1 MPTKKEKIAVI
12 TSVHYPA
19 LEPRIYYKE
28 ILSLAEKY
36 LVHYIFPDD
45 GKQILPDTHDVTN
58 HPIPLIKNRLKRVLM
73 QWQIIKIINTLKK
86 LKCIHIHDPELIL
99 LGLFLKMKRHR
110 IIFDL
115 HEDIINSISEKT
127 YIPIYFRGVI
137 SFVVKALFFIARNTF
152 DYWILAE
159 DAYQVHF
166 NGKANHEVI
175 HNYPRISFIQNMRI
189 PSKKNGSLI
198 YVGQISRERGVLVI
212 IEVVHEL
219 RKKDHNFYLTFV
231 GKISDISTKIK
242 MDELIAKYHLHKN
255 IKFVN
260 HVPNEK
266 IYSLLCKHSIGLAL
280 LKPLKNYIYS
290 IPTKV
295 YEYMLAGIPV
305 IVSDFPMYKEF
316 VLKNECGFAVNPE
329 NINQIVENILVLH
342 SDQKLMNRFAE
353 NGKKATAK
361 HYNWSFEKIKLFKIY
376 NNLN

>member
-1 MPTKKEKIAVI
+1 MAIQKEKIAVI

-45 GKQILPDTHDVTN
+45 GKQTLPNTHNVIN
-58 HPIPLIKNRLKRVLM
+58 HQIPLVKNRLKRVLM

-99 LGLFLKMKRHR
+99 SGLFLKAKSHK

-127 YIPIYFRGVI
+127 YIPEHLRRFT
-137 SFVVKALFFIARNTF
+137 SFLIKGLFHFVRNTF

-159 DAYQVHF
+159 DSYQVHF

-175 HNYPRISFIQNMRI
+175 HNYPKPSFSENIMLS
-189 PSKKNGSLI
+189 SKNNGSMI
-198 YVGQISRERGVLVI
+198 YVGQITIDRGVLVM
-212 IEVVHEL
+212 IEVVHQL
-219 RKKDHNFYLTFV
+219 RQKGHSYYLTLV
-231 GKISDISTKIK
+231 GKIPDISTKIK
-242 MDELIAKYHLHKN
+242 MEALIAKYHLHNN

-266 IYSLLCKHSIGLAL
+266 IYSHLSKHSIGLAL
-280 LKPLKNYIYS
+280 LKPLKNYVHS

-295 YEYMLAGIPV
+295 YEYMLTGIPV
-305 IVSDFPMYKEF
+305 VVSDFPMYKKF

-329 NINQIVENILVLH
+329 NINQIAEHILMLY
-342 SDQKLMNRFAE
+342 SDLKMMNRFGE
-353 NGKKATAK
+353 NGKRAAAK
-361 HYNWSFEKIKLFKIY
+361 YYNWSSEKIKLFKIY